1 VVSALATYTFTQ
13 TITNTKPILGVS
25 PAAARPGQ
33 VLTVTDGGGCGAY
46 PTPAQTVEVAVHD
59 AIRGGKPVVA
69 GTAPV
74 TAAGRWDAVRLT
86 LPAGSGAGGWHVSAT
101 CSATNG
107 DTPDQSYQPYPSV
120 TVAAS

>member
-1 VVSALATYTFTQ
+1 M
-13 TITNTKPILGVS
+13 
-25 PAAARPGQ
+25 
-33 VLTVTDGGGCGAY
+33 
-46 PTPAQTVEVAVHD
+46 HD
-59 AIRGGKPVVA
+59 AIRGGKPVVE

-86 LPAGSGAGGWHVSAT
+86 LPTGSGAGGWHVSAT
-101 CSATNG
+101 CGATNR